1 MQDKSGIFHEIERY
15 LQNWHCDDSTILKC
29 YRTLTNDLIENGLII
44 EESRQITGKI
54 YQVQHSAIDEN
65 ENNLFYQS
73 LEYYINDLLQ
83 INGLRT

>member
-44 EESRQITGKI
+44 EESRQITGKT
-54 YQVQHSAIDEN
+54 YQLQHSAIDEN
-65 ENNLFYQS
+65 ENNILS
-73 LEYYINDLLQ
+73 IA
-83 INGLRT
+83 